1 MKKKLLIFGKNGFV
15 AKELKIL
22 LLKKKIQHHFISSKE
37 IDLTQI
43 SSAKKLLKFNEL
55 YNVVFL
61 SAITPDKGKDEN
73 IFLKNISMINNFF
86 KYFNLNS
93 INHFTYIS
101 SDAVYSMKEKIIDEE
116 TSTAPDDLYGMMHLV
131 REKICQS
138 KIAIQ
143 KLLILRPTII
153 YGKNDTHNSYGPN
166 RFVRQLRDNKNI
178 ILFGKG
184 LDVRDHIFVKDV
196 VRIINDFS
204 IRGISGVFNI
214 ATGKS
219 YKFKEVAKKI
229 MKILIKYKD
238 LDYIATKGIVTE
250 RFFNV
255 KKLRK
260 KINFNLTFLDKGFKN
275 YL

>member
-1 MKKKLLIFGKNGFV
+1 MKKKFLIFGKNGFL

-22 LLKKKIQHHFISSKE
+22 LLKKKIRHHFISSKE

-116 TSTAPDDLYGMMHLV
+116 TITAPDDLYGMMHLA

-138 KIAIQ
+138 KIKIQ

-178 ILFGKG
+178 ILFGRG
-184 LDVRDHIFVKDV
+184 LDVRDHVFVKHV
-196 VRIINDFS
+196 VRIICDFS
-204 IRGISGVFNI
+204 INGVFGVFNL
-214 ATGKS
+214 ASGKS
-219 YKFKEVAKKI
+219 YTFRAVAIKI
-229 MKILIKYKD
+229 MRVFKLCKELKY
-238 LDYIATKGIVTE
+238 ISNNGIVTK
-250 RFFNV
+250 RFFNI
-255 KKLRK
+255 KKLK
-260 KINFNLTFLDKGFKN
+260 SKVDFNLNCFDKEIKN

>member
-1 MKKKLLIFGKNGFV
+1 MKKKLLIFGKNGFL

-37 IDLTQI
+37 IDLIKI

-116 TSTAPDDLYGMMHLV
+116 TSTAPDDLYGLMHLV

-138 KIAIQ
+138 KIIIQ

-166 RFVRQLRDNKNI
+166 RFVRQIKSNKNI

-229 MKILIKYKD
+229 MKILIKYRD

-260 KINFNLTFLDKGFKN
+260 KINFNLTFSDKGFKN

>member
-1 MKKKLLIFGKNGFV
+1 MKKKLLIFGKKGFL

-22 LLKKKIQHHFISSKE
+22 LLKKKIRHHFISSKE

-116 TSTAPDDLYGMMHLV
+116 TITAPDDLYGMMHLV

-138 KIAIQ
+138 KITIQ

-184 LDVRDHIFVKDV
+184 LDVRDHVFVKDV
-196 VRIINDFS
+196 VRIIKDFS
-204 IRGISGVFNI
+204 ILRISGVFNI
-214 ATGKS
+214 ASGKS
-219 YKFKEVAKKI
+219 YKFKEVAEKI
-229 MKILIKYKD
+229 MKTLIIYKD
-238 LDYIATKGIVTE
+238 LDYIANKGIVTE

-255 KKLRK
+255 KKIK
-260 KINFNLTFLDKGFKN
+260 KK
-275 YL
+275 

>member
-37 IDLTQI
+37 IDLIKI

>member
-1 MKKKLLIFGKNGFV
+1 MKKKLLIFGKNGFL

-22 LLKKKIQHHFISSKE
+22 LLKKKIRHHFISSKE

-116 TSTAPDDLYGMMHLV
+116 TITAPDDLYGMMHLA

-138 KIAIQ
+138 KIKIK

-166 RFVRQLRDNKNI
+166 RFTKQLRDNKNI

-219 YKFKEVAKKI
+219 YKFKVVAKKI
-229 MKILIKYKD
+229 MKILRTYKD

-260 KINFNLTFLDKGFKN
+260 KINFNLTFPDKGFKN

>member
-1 MKKKLLIFGKNGFV
+1 MKKKLLIFGKNGFL

-22 LLKKKIQHHFISSKE
+22 LLKKKIRHHFISSKE

-116 TSTAPDDLYGMMHLV
+116 TITAPDDLYGMMHLV

-178 ILFGKG
+178 ILFGRG
-184 LDVRDHIFVKDV
+184 LDVRDHVFVKHV
-196 VRIINDFS
+196 VRIICDFS
-204 IRGISGVFNI
+204 INGVFGVFNL
-214 ATGKS
+214 ASGKS
-219 YKFKEVAKKI
+219 YTFRAVAIKI
-229 MKILIKYKD
+229 MRVFKLCKELKY
-238 LDYIATKGIVTE
+238 ISNNGIVTK
-250 RFFNV
+250 RFFNI
-255 KKLRK
+255 KKLK
-260 KINFNLTFLDKGFKN
+260 SKVDFNLNCFDKEIKN

>member
-37 IDLTQI
+37 IDLSKI
-43 SSAKKLLKFNEL
+43 LSAKKLLKFSGF

-116 TSTAPDDLYGMMHLV
+116 TSTAPDDLYGLMHLV

-138 KIAIQ
+138 KIIIQ

-166 RFVRQLRDNKNI
+166 RFVRQIKSNKNI

-260 KINFNLTFLDKGFKN
+260 KINFNLTFSDKGFKN

>member
-1 MKKKLLIFGKNGFV
+1 MKKKLLIFGKNGFL

-22 LLKKKIQHHFISSKE
+22 LLKKKIRHHFISSKE

-116 TSTAPDDLYGMMHLV
+116 TITAPDDLYGMMHLV

-138 KIAIQ
+138 KITIQ

-184 LDVRDHIFVKDV
+184 LDVRDHVFVKDV
-196 VRIINDFS
+196 VRIIKDFS
-204 IRGISGVFNI
+204 ILRISGVFNI
-214 ATGKS
+214 ASGKS
-219 YKFKEVAKKI
+219 YKFKEVAEKI
-229 MKILIKYKD
+229 MKTLIIYKD
-238 LDYIATKGIVTE
+238 LDYIANKGIVTE

-255 KKLRK
+255 KKIKK
-260 KINFNLTFLDKGFKN
+260 KINFNLTFLDKGLKN

>member
-37 IDLTQI
+37 IDLSKI
-43 SSAKKLLKFNEL
+43 LSAKKLLKFSGF

-116 TSTAPDDLYGMMHLV
+116 TSTAPDDLYGLMHLV

-138 KIAIQ
+138 KIIIQ

-166 RFVRQLRDNKNI
+166 RFVRQIKSNKNI

-229 MKILIKYKD
+229 MKILIKYRD

-260 KINFNLTFLDKGFKN
+260 KINFNLTFSDKGFKN